1 MTNCYGDV
9 SGLADECKMF
19 ASFLTVARKF
29 NYSCVYILHTIYP
42 EKTNWKVILSQT
54 NVFNIF
60 PASVSLTSVQKI
72 LEGVCIRKTK
82 KYIPQSALSISRLFI
97 ELANRNDRVCL
108 TLDCSSINKDRSG
121 RFRTEGHKPHFQTC
135 YYNIADDEQLYNEFV
150 SKRINENE
158 TTDKIQF
165 NIIHLKSKANREENV
180 DATTELRNLKKN
192 DTATSG
198 TEKKRARTIVG
209 AGSKSIEKCVRE
221 HGRRPG
227 GKPRFLLER

>member
-42 EKTNWKVILSQT
+42 EKTNWKAILSQT

-121 RFRTEGHKPHFQTC
+121 RFRTEGHKPDFQTC

-198 TEKKRARTIVG
+198 TEKK
-209 AGSKSIEKCVRE
+209 S
-221 HGRRPG
+221 
-227 GKPRFLLER
+227 